1 MTPFLLA
8 GHASEEIFH
17 RPVPGT
23 HEANHHILG
32 SINFEAPS
40 QHHPRHNPIPANT
53 LLQDTPQPAFL
64 LGAMSAKDANGI
76 GVMAAEERTAMC
88 ENGYVNGIGVMA
100 AEDRTA
106 ACEHGHANGIGAMA
120 AEDRTAA
127 CENGDDPNG
136 IGVMAVEDRKAA
148 CKKGYANGIGAM
160 SAEEKTVKWIGAREM
175 LEKDRRDTISESK
188 QGTFRPGGAKYDV
201 ATPSR
206 LTWIVKQRSIE
217 S

>member
-106 ACEHGHANGIGAMA
+106 ACE
-120 AEDRTAA
+120 
-127 CENGDDPNG
+127 NGDDPNG